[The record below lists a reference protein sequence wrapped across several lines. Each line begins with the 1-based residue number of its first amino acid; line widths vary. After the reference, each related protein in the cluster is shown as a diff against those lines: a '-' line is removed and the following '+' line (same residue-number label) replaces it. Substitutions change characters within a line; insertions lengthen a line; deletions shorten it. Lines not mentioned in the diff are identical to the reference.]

1 MRRRFLLCG
10 LLLAVMAV
18 VSMMTGTRFYSL
30 TQLTNA
36 LLHADPTSTEDTII
50 RTSRLPRTL
59 LATGVGAFL
68 SVAGGLM
75 QALTRNPL
83 ASPGLFGVNA
93 GATLM
98 IVLAGSVL
106 TLGSPWVT
114 LMLAFTGACATGTLV
129 WFASRVS
136 KGQLNPLRLVLAG
149 VAITAL
155 CNAFTQAILVIDQET
170 LDTLLFW
177 LAGSLAGNDL
187 QHLYPMLLPGALLL
201 GVACL
206 FAGQM
211 NVLSAGEE
219 IARGLG
225 LNIALVR
232 LLASIMVVGLAG
244 CAVALAGNIGFVG
257 LIVPHIA
264 RQLFGSDLRQSLP
277 ACALLGALLLLVA
290 DVAAR
295 VVILPQEVPVGV
307 MTALMGAP
315 FFILLAQRRGNHAG

>member
-1 MRRRFLLCG
+1 MRGRFLLCG

-18 VSMMTGTRFYSL
+18 VSMMTGAHFYTLVQLIKAL
-30 TQLTNA
+30 TD
-36 LLHADPTSTEDTII
+36 ADPTSAVDTII

-59 LATGVGAFL
+59 LAMGVGAFL
-68 SVAGGLM
+68 AVAGGLM

-93 GATLM
+93 GAALM
-98 IVLAGSVL
+98 IVLVGSFFAVI
-106 TLGSPWVT
+106 SPWVT
-114 LMLAFTGACATGTLV
+114 LWLAFTGALV
-129 WFASRVS
+129 WFSSRIS

-149 VAITAL
+149 IAITAL
-155 CNAFTQAILVIDQET
+155 CNAFTQAILVVDQET
-170 LDTLLFW
+170 LDTMLFW

-187 QHLYPMLLPGALLL
+187 AQLYPLLFPGVLL
-201 GVACL
+201 VVAACL

-211 NVLSAGEE
+211 NVLNAGEE

-232 LLASIMVVGLAG
+232 LLASVLVVGLAG
-244 CAVALAGNIGFVG
+244 CAVALAGSIGFVG

-277 ACALLGALLLLVA
+277 ASALLGALLLLVA
-290 DVAAR
+290 DIAAR

-315 FFILLAQRRGNHAG
+315 FFILLAQRRGGHAG

>member
-1 MRRRFLLCG
+1 MKGRFLLCT
-10 LLLAVMAV
+10 LLVMVASL
-18 VSMMTGTRFYSL
+18 VSMMTGPRFYTLS
-30 TQLTNA
+30 QLVNA
-36 LLHADPTSTEDTII
+36 LFQVDPTSATETII

-59 LATGVGAFL
+59 LAMGVGAFL
-68 SVAGGLM
+68 AVAGGLM
-75 QALTRNPL
+75 QALTRNPV

-93 GATLM
+93 GAALM
-98 IVLAGSVL
+98 IVATSSFFAII
-106 TLGSPWVT
+106 SPWMT
-114 LMLAFTGACATGTLV
+114 LLLAFTGACTTGTLV

-136 KGQLNPLRLVLAG
+136 SGQLNPLRLVLAG

-187 QHLYPMLLPGALLL
+187 QHLYPVLLPGALL
-201 GVACL
+201 VVIACL
-206 FAGQM
+206 LAGQM
-211 NVLSAGEE
+211 NVLNAGEE

-232 LLASIMVVGLAG
+232 LLASMLVVGLAG
-244 CAVALAGNIGFVG
+244 CAVALAGNIAFVG
-257 LIVPHIA
+257 LMVPHIS
-264 RQLFGSDLRQSLP
+264 RQLFGSDLRHALP
-277 ACALLGALLLLVA
+277 ACALLGALLLLMA

>member
-1 MRRRFLLCG
+1 MRGKFLFCG

-18 VSMMTGTRFYSL
+18 VSMMTGTRFY
-30 TQLTNA
+30 TVAQLTKA
-36 LLHADPTSTEDTII
+36 LYDADPTSAVDTII

-59 LATGVGAFL
+59 LAMGVGAFL
-68 SVAGGLM
+68 AVAGGLM
-75 QALTRNPL
+75 QALTHNPL

-93 GATLM
+93 GAALM
-98 IVLAGSVL
+98 IVLVGSFFATSSPWL
-106 TLGSPWVT
+106 TLW
-114 LMLAFTGACATGTLV
+114 LAFTGACVTGTLV
-129 WFASRVS
+129 WFSSRIS

-170 LDTLLFW
+170 LDTMLFW

-187 QHLYPMLLPGALLL
+187 AHLYPVLLPGVLL
-201 GVACL
+201 VVAACL
-206 FAGQM
+206 FASQM
-211 NVLSAGEE
+211 NVLNAGEE

-232 LLASIMVVGLAG
+232 LLASVLVVGLAG

-277 ACALLGALLLLVA
+277 ASALLGALLLLVA
-290 DVAAR
+290 DIAAR

-307 MTALMGAP
+307 MMALMGAP
-315 FFILLAQRRGNHAG
+315 FFILLAQRRGSHAG

>member
-1 MRRRFLLCG
+1 
-10 LLLAVMAV
+10 
-18 VSMMTGTRFYSL
+18 
-30 TQLTNA
+30 
-36 LLHADPTSTEDTII
+36 
-50 RTSRLPRTL
+50 
-59 LATGVGAFL
+59 
-68 SVAGGLM
+68 M

-83 ASPGLFGVNA
+83 AAPGLFGVNA
-93 GATLM
+93 GAALM
-98 IVLAGSVL
+98 IVLVGSFFAIS
-106 TLGSPWVT
+106 SPWVT
-114 LMLAFTGACATGTLV
+114 LCLAFTGACATGTLV
-129 WFASRVS
+129 WFTSRIS

-170 LDTLLFW
+170 LDTMLFW

-187 QHLYPMLLPGALLL
+187 VHLYPVLIPGVLLVVA
-201 GVACL
+201 ACL

-211 NVLSAGEE
+211 NVLNAGEE

-232 LLASIMVVGLAG
+232 LLASVLVVGLAG

-277 ACALLGALLLLVA
+277 ASAVLGALLLLVA
-290 DVAAR
+290 DIAAR

-315 FFILLAQRRGNHAG
+315 FFILLAQRRGNHAE

>member
-1 MRRRFLLCG
+1 MRGRFLLCG

-18 VSMMTGTRFYSL
+18 VSMMTGAHFYTLVQLIKAL
-30 TQLTNA
+30 TD
-36 LLHADPTSTEDTII
+36 ADPTSAVDTII

-59 LATGVGAFL
+59 LAMGVGAFL
-68 SVAGGLM
+68 AVAGGLM

-93 GATLM
+93 GAALM
-98 IVLAGSVL
+98 IVLVGSFFAVI
-106 TLGSPWVT
+106 SPWVT
-114 LMLAFTGACATGTLV
+114 LWLAFTGACATGALV
-129 WFASRVS
+129 WFSSRIS

-149 VAITAL
+149 IAITAL
-155 CNAFTQAILVIDQET
+155 CNAFTQAILVVDQET
-170 LDTLLFW
+170 LDTMLFW

-187 QHLYPMLLPGALLL
+187 AQLYPLLFPGVLL
-201 GVACL
+201 VVAACL

-211 NVLSAGEE
+211 NVLNAGEE

-232 LLASIMVVGLAG
+232 LLASVLVVGLAG
-244 CAVALAGNIGFVG
+244 CAVALAGSIGFVG

-277 ACALLGALLLLVA
+277 ASALLGALLLLVA
-290 DVAAR
+290 DIAAR

-315 FFILLAQRRGNHAG
+315 FFILLAQRRGEQAG

>member
-1 MRRRFLLCG
+1 MMRRFLLCG
-10 LLLAVMAV
+10 LLLVLMSM
-18 VSMMTGTRFYSL
+18 VSMMTGTRFYSPA
-30 TQLTNA
+30 QVANA
-36 LLHADPTSTEDTII
+36 LFHADTTSTVDTII

-59 LATGVGAFL
+59 LAIGVGALL

-93 GATLM
+93 GAALM
-98 IVLAGSVL
+98 IVSVGSVL
-106 TLGSPWVT
+106 SLGSPWAT

-155 CNAFTQAILVIDQET
+155 CNALTQAILVIDQET
-170 LDTLLFW
+170 LDTMLFW
-177 LAGSLAGNDL
+177 LAGSLAGHDL
-187 QHLYPMLLPGALLL
+187 QHLYPMLLPGVLLMI
-201 GVACL
+201 VACL
-206 FAGQM
+206 SAGQM
-211 NVLSAGEE
+211 SVLNTGED

-232 LLASIMVVGLAG
+232 LVASIMVVGLAG

-277 ACALLGALLLLVA
+277 ACAMIGALLLLAA

>member
-1 MRRRFLLCG
+1 MRGRFLLCG

-18 VSMMTGTRFYSL
+18 VSMMTGARFYTFAQLIKAL
-30 TQLTNA
+30 TD
-36 LLHADPTSTEDTII
+36 ADPTSAVDTII

-59 LATGVGAFL
+59 LAMGVGAFL
-68 SVAGGLM
+68 AVAGGLM

-93 GATLM
+93 GAALM
-98 IVLAGSVL
+98 IVLVGSFFAVI
-106 TLGSPWVT
+106 SPWVT
-114 LMLAFTGACATGTLV
+114 LWLAFTGACVTGALV
-129 WFASRVS
+129 WFSSRIS

-155 CNAFTQAILVIDQET
+155 CNAFTQAILVVDQET
-170 LDTLLFW
+170 LDTMLFW

-187 QHLYPMLLPGALLL
+187 AQLYPLLIPGVLLMIA
-201 GVACL
+201 ACL

-211 NVLSAGEE
+211 NVLNAGEE

-232 LLASIMVVGLAG
+232 LLASVLVVGLAG
-244 CAVALAGNIGFVG
+244 CAVALAGSIGFVG

-264 RQLFGSDLRQSLP
+264 RQLFGSDLRRSLP
-277 ACALLGALLLLVA
+277 ASALLGALLLLVA
-290 DVAAR
+290 DIAAR

-315 FFILLAQRRGNHAG
+315 FFILLAQRRGEHAG

>member
-1 MRRRFLLCG
+1 MRGRFLLGG
-10 LLLAVMAV
+10 LLLVVMAA
-18 VSMMTGTRFYSL
+18 VSVMTGPRFYSL
-30 TQLTNA
+30 SQLANA
-36 LLHADPTSTEDTII
+36 LLHADPTSAVDTII

-59 LATGVGAFL
+59 LAMGVGAFL
-68 SVAGGLM
+68 AVAGGLM

-93 GATLM
+93 GAALM
-98 IVLAGSVL
+98 IVLVGSFFA
-106 TLGSPWVT
+106 LGSPWIT
-114 LMLAFTGACATGTLV
+114 LLLAFTGACATSSLV
-129 WFASRVS
+129 WFASKVS
-136 KGQLNPLRLVLAG
+136 NGQLNPLRLVLAG
-149 VAITAL
+149 VAITAM
-155 CNAFTQAILVIDQET
+155 CNAFTQAVLVIDQET
-170 LDTLLFW
+170 LDTMLFW
-177 LAGSLAGNDL
+177 LAGSLAGNSL
-187 QHLYPMLLPGALLL
+187 EHLYPMLLPGVLLV
-201 GVACL
+201 GAACL

-211 NVLSAGEE
+211 NVLNAGEE

-232 LLASIMVVGLAG
+232 LLASILVVGLAG

-290 DVAAR
+290 DIAAR
-295 VVILPQEVPVGV
+295 VAILPQELPVGV

-315 FFILLAQRRGNHAG
+315 FFILLAQRRGKHAG

>member
-1 MRRRFLLCG
+1 MKRRFLLCG
-10 LLLAVMAV
+10 LLLALMAML
-18 VSMMTGTRFYSL
+18 SMMTGTHFYSL
-30 TQLTNA
+30 AQMTTA
-36 LLHADPTSTEDTII
+36 FFHADPTSAVDTII

-59 LATGVGAFL
+59 LAIGVGAFL

-93 GATLM
+93 GAALM
-98 IVLAGSVL
+98 IVSVGSL
-106 TLGSPWVT
+106 LSIASPSVT
-114 LMLAFTGACATGTLV
+114 LMQAFTGACITGTLV

-155 CNAFTQAILVIDQET
+155 CNALTQAILVIDQET
-170 LDTLLFW
+170 LDTMLFW
-177 LAGSLAGNDL
+177 LAGSLAGQDL
-187 QHLYPMLLPGALLL
+187 QHIYPMLLPGVLVLV
-201 GVACL
+201 VAFL
-206 FAGQM
+206 SAGQM
-211 NVLSAGEE
+211 NVLNTGED

-277 ACALLGALLLLVA
+277 ACGLIGALLLLSA

>member
-1 MRRRFLLCG
+1 MKGRFLFCG
-10 LLLAVMAV
+10 LLLVVMAV

-30 TQLTNA
+30 AQLANA
-36 LLHADPTSTEDTII
+36 LFHADPTSAVDTII

-59 LATGVGAFL
+59 LAMGVGAFL
-68 SVAGGLM
+68 AVAGGLM

-93 GATLM
+93 GAALM
-98 IVLAGSVL
+98 IVLVGSL
-106 TLGSPWVT
+106 FAIGSPWGT

-155 CNAFTQAILVIDQET
+155 CNAFTQAVLVIDQET
-170 LDTLLFW
+170 LDTMLFW

-187 QHLYPMLLPGALLL
+187 QHLYPMLLPGVLLVV
-201 GVACL
+201 VACL

-211 NVLSAGEE
+211 SVLNAGED

-244 CAVALAGNIGFVG
+244 SAVALAGNIGFVG

-290 DVAAR
+290 DIAAR